1 MDEILNTFFLL
12 SLHTIKILVLLPIV
26 FFIIGY
32 KINSKLLKDLSIKLF
47 IFLIFLAII
56 LTVFDF
62 IK

>member
-26 FFIIGY
+26 SFIIGY

>member
-26 FFIIGY
+26 FFIMGY